1 MHRYCQRR
9 IPWTFLFPL
18 ILVSLACLV
27 GCQDR
32 REASPTGADTAG
44 TPEAAVLELMAAWRA
59 EGAMPMPIAQVATST
74 ATEST
79 TVVQSLGTIKFQDL
93 SGGQHTFQ
101 IIGKKFLSPEL
112 AEIYTTYEFTQDP
125 ALAGMRADITFVMT
139 LQEGVWRLDDLVFTK
154 LPPVIVVGGLGV
166 QGYIRDTS
174 VTPARPVE
182 NAAAALFQGETLIDS
197 TLTDANG
204 FYSLTAPA
212 PGTYTLTVTKDGY
225 EFLTVPNLYL
235 Y

>member
-32 REASPTGADTAG
+32 REGSPTGADTAA
-44 TPEAAVLELMAAWRA
+44 TPEAAVLALMAAWRS
-59 EGAMPMPIAQVATST
+59 EGAMPMPLAQLATST
-74 ATEST
+74 ATG

-93 SGGQHTFQ
+93 SGGLHIFQ
-101 IIGKKFLSPEL
+101 VIGKKFLSPEL
-112 AEIYTTYEFTQDP
+112 AEVYTTYEFTQDP
-125 ALAGMRADITFVMT
+125 ALVGTRADITFVMT

-174 VTPARPVE
+174 VTPAKPIE
-182 NAAAALFQGETLIDS
+182 NAAAALYLGETLIDS
-197 TLTDANG
+197 TLTDVNG
-204 FYSLTAPA
+204 FYSLTASA